1 MHSSMTSGKRTK
13 IIATIGPA
21 SSSPKT
27 IRALIK
33 AGLNVARLNFS
44 HGTYQEKK
52 NQIQNIRNI
61 SRELKIP
68 VAIMADLQGP
78 KLRLGIFSEVRKIKK
93 GNIVSFST
101 NPVQQE
107 IPIQFDLTAY
117 VSKGERIFVSD
128 GLVEFKITEVNKK
141 NIQAQ
146 AQNDGIISSNKGVN
160 IPDTAIKTPSFTQK
174 DRADLKFALN
184 EGVDFIA
191 LSFIQTAADLKA
203 AREVIENKKSKVKI
217 IAKIEKKMAVE
228 NLDEII
234 KATDA
239 VMIARGDLGIEMK
252 ASEVPL
258 TQQKIIN
265 LARQFQKP
273 VIIATQML
281 ESMIQNPR
289 PTRAET
295 SDVAYAVLNQVDAV
309 MLSAETAVGA
319 YPVEAVKTMSEI
331 IISVERHQQYKHL
344 IQIDWQNIPLKL
356 KVVSAIVSSAANIA
370 YRIKA
375 KTVVVATTSGNTA
388 KILASFR
395 PEAQI
400 IATTHNEQ
408 VRNQLQLVWGVECF
422 IMEFTQDYNVFWKL
436 IIETINKNK
445 IAAKGD
451 KVVIASGSL
460 LGVSGTTD
468 TIKVVTI

>member
-44 HGTYQEKK
+44 HGTYQERKE
-52 NQIQNIRNI
+52 QIRNI
-61 SRELKIP
+61 RSISQELNIP

-78 KLRLGIFSEVRKIKK
+78 KLRLGIFNELQIKK
-93 GNIVSFST
+93 GEIVSFNT
-101 NPVQQE
+101 NPSQQE
-107 IPIQFDLTAY
+107 IPIQFDLTPY
-117 VSKGERIFVSD
+117 VAKGDRIFAND
-128 GLVEFKITEVNKK
+128 GMVELRIVAVKK
-141 NIQAQ
+141 KTIHAQ
-146 AQNDGIISSNKGVN
+146 ALNGGLISSNKGIN
-160 IPDTAIKTPSFTQK
+160 IPDTEIEAPSFTTK
-174 DRADLKFALN
+174 DKEDLEFALDQ
-184 EGVDFIA
+184 GIDFVA
-191 LSFIQTAADLKA
+191 LSFIQTANDLKA
-203 AREVIENKKSKVKI
+203 AREIIEKQKSPAKI
-217 IAKIEKKMAVE
+217 VAKIEKRKAVE

-234 KATDA
+234 QTTDA

-252 ASEVPL
+252 AADVPL
-258 TQQKIIN
+258 IQQQIIN
-265 LARQFQKP
+265 LARQLQKP
-273 VIIATQML
+273 VIVATQML

-295 SDVAYAVLNQVDAV
+295 SDVANAVLNQVDAV
-309 MLSAETAVGA
+309 MLSAETALGK
-319 YPVEAVKTMSEI
+319 YPVEAVKIMNEI
-331 IISVERHQQYKHL
+331 IFSVEEQTSYKTS
-344 IQIDWQNIPLKL
+344 IQINWQNIPPQLKI
-356 KVVSAIVSSAANIA
+356 VSAIVSSAANIA
-370 YRIKA
+370 YRINA

-422 IMEFTQDYNVFWKL
+422 ITEFTQDYNVFWKL